1 MVEQPSD
8 GGDDYFA
15 AGTQVG
21 GLFVHV
27 DTAEEDGMPQR
38 QVFNVALHVLVDL
51 VGKFARRGQHEHTH
65 GVHCR
70 RGAGGGVTFEAFQTG
85 QHKGSGFACAG
96 LRGGKQ
102 VVSGQCF
109 GNGRGL
115 DGRRVFVTLRGQ
127 CGNQFRTQT

>member
-38 QVFNVALHVLVDL
+38 QVLM
-51 VGKFARRGQHEHTH
+51 
-65 GVHCR
+65 
-70 RGAGGGVTFEAFQTG
+70 
-85 QHKGSGFACAG
+85 
-96 LRGGKQ
+96 
-102 VVSGQCF
+102 
-109 GNGRGL
+109 
-115 DGRRVFVTLRGQ
+115 
-127 CGNQFRTQT
+127 